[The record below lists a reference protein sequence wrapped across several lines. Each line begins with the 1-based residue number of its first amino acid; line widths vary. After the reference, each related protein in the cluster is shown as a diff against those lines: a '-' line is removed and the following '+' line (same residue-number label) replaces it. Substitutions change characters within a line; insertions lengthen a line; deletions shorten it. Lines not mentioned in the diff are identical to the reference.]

1 VVSCQIYGDYSKKTK
16 EGQKDKDYNLE
27 KQNDIKLLLK
37 LYPHLRIAY
46 IENVPGLDRD
56 DPRNNKT
63 SVLLRYDPSAEE
75 VIEIYRVK
83 LPGNFLVGEGK
94 PENQNHAIIFTR
106 GEYLQTLDM
115 NQDGYFEE
123 ALKMRNLLQEFEEDP
138 RVRIVGFPEHQ
149 FTAALSTTA
158 EFAALTEFAFATMI
172 QRTLGCPFDVRM
184 HYGHPDVFD
193 RVFHVARGG
202 VAKANKVLCI
212 SEDIFGGFNSV
223 LKGGRNIFREYIK
236 VGKGKDLGFE
246 QTYIFE
252 SKISGGNGEQALSR
266 DFWRLCAEMDLPRL
280 LSFFHS
286 ANGFYWSNLFVIW
299 ATNWFLYSQLFL
311 SILVPT
317 ADQSS
322 LISVTQT
329 LAFTVQLGV
338 VLTLPLLGEL
348 VLEKGLK
355 ESVFTMV
362 RVLLTGG
369 PLFFMFHIRTKA
381 YYYDTTLI
389 LGGAKYKSTGRGFIL
404 AHTDF
409 VTTFR
414 MFKASHYSYGATLI
428 GSLVVYRIFIVD
440 PELYLSVTWPTWLFA
455 LDMLFAPLF
464 FNFQAFDHAKILE
477 DLHNWHSFMSMRSDD
492 PTKSWHAFFEAESD
506 LFANADAWQR
516 LNLILRNIVWLILAV
531 LICLNK
537 FVLLDVPNTEGAA
550 VVPLLML
557 AAVLVYSRRDSRYL
571 RSHMWRRFLLVLAGG
586 TAAASLVLLCLFAT
600 PFQLLATFI
609 SVFGYA

>member
-1 VVSCQIYGDYSKKTK
+1 
-16 EGQKDKDYNLE
+16 
-27 KQNDIKLLLK
+27 
-37 LYPHLRIAY
+37 
-46 IENVPGLDRD
+46 
-56 DPRNNKT
+56 
-63 SVLLRYDPSAEE
+63 
-75 VIEIYRVK
+75 
-83 LPGNFLVGEGK
+83 
-94 PENQNHAIIFTR
+94 
-106 GEYLQTLDM
+106 
-115 NQDGYFEE
+115 
-123 ALKMRNLLQEFEEDP
+123 MRNLLQEFEEDP

-172 QRTLGCPFDVRM
+172 QRTLACPFDVRM

-202 VAKANKVLCI
+202 VAKANNVLCV

-246 QTYIFE
+246 QTYTFE
-252 SKISGGNGEQALSR
+252 SKISGGSGELALSR

-286 ANGFYWSNLFVIW
+286 ANGFYWSNLFVVW

-311 SILVPT
+311 SIMLPT
-317 ADQSS
+317 SDQSS
-322 LISVTQT
+322 LVSVTQT

-348 VLEKGLK
+348 ILEKGLK
-355 ESVFTMV
+355 ESVITMV

-369 PLFFMFHIRTKA
+369 PFFFMFHIRTKA
-381 YYYDTTLI
+381 YYYDTTLS

-404 AHTDF
+404 DHTDF

-414 MFKASHYSYGATLI
+414 LFKASHYSYGATLI
-428 GSLVVYRIFIVD
+428 GSLVVYRFFIVEPD
-440 PELYLSVTWPTWLFA
+440 LYLSVTWPTWLFA
-455 LDMLFAPLF
+455 LDMLFAPLL
-464 FNFQAFDHAKILE
+464 FNFQAFDHNKIVM
-477 DLHNWHSFMSMRSDD
+477 DLQSWHNFMNMRSDD
-492 PTKSWHAFFEAESD
+492 PNQSWRAYFVEESD

-516 LNLILRNIVWLILAV
+516 LNLILRNIVWLILAA

-537 FVLLDVPNTEGAA
+537 FVLLHVPNTEGAV
-550 VVPLLML
+550 VVPLMAL
-557 AAVLVYSRRDSRYL
+557 AAVLVYSCRDSRL
-571 RSHMWRRFLLVLAGG
+571 VCSRMWRRFLLMLAGG
-586 TAAASLVLLCLFAT
+586 TTLAALVFLFYQFAT
-600 PFQLLATFI
+600 PWQLLATFASI
-609 SVFGYA
+609 FGYA